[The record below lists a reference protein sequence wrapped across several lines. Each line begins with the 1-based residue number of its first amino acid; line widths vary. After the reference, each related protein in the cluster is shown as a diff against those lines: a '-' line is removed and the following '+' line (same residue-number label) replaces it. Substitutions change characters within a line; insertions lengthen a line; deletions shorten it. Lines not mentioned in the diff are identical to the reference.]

1 MDAELTVG
9 FMAFQ
14 ESYVSKVTCTPF
26 SSVEAIAS
34 SSTPM
39 FKSLK
44 TIWRFQPAG
53 EKEHHTLV
61 SLDLAFDFVNPLYTS
76 LSSAFFD
83 KVSGGMVSAF
93 EKRCDEV
100 CGRGHR
106 VLPHCLVAASAL
118 EPPSEFRCKLPVNRV
133 PGQSVAQTF
142 DIHLHRRCEGYNKPD
157 ALYNP
162 DSQGFDKYGLAP
174 VASSLSLHILMKPGQ
189 LLDAI

>member
-1 MDAELTVG
+1 MNLFRTTSRRLLPKRSTYHRTLFSLPSFPPSGEQTYHEQKIFPYKRSELYAIVSDVSSYPQFIPYCTGSRILHKATHDGSTIMDAELTVG

-26 SSVEAIAS
+26 SSVEAVAS

-61 SLDLAFDFVNPLYTS
+61 SLDLAFDFVNPLYAS

-83 KVSGGMVSAF
+83 KVSGGMVMAF

-100 CGRGHR
+100 CGRGR
-106 VLPHCLVAASAL
+106 V
-118 EPPSEFRCKLPVNRV
+118 
-133 PGQSVAQTF
+133 
-142 DIHLHRRCEGYNKPD
+142 
-157 ALYNP
+157 
-162 DSQGFDKYGLAP
+162 
-174 VASSLSLHILMKPGQ
+174 
-189 LLDAI
+189 